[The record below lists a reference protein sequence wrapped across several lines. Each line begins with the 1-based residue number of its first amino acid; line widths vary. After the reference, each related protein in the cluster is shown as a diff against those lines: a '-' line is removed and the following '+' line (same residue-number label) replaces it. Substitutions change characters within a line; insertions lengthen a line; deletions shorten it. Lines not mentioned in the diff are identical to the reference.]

1 MQYGYTPAIVA
12 SINGHTETLALLLSN
27 KANIDA
33 ASKVQQ
39 FQNIQKWITN

>member
-1 MQYGYTPAIVA
+1 MQHGTTPAIIA
-12 SINGHTETLALLLSN
+12 SQKGHTQTLALLLSN

-39 FQNIQKWITN
+39 LKIIKNG